1 MITLPKIAITK
12 ADINLADTS
21 DSSDAQSGVAAL
33 PTDFVTQLGNRLLS
47 LVKQQ
52 GASAQSTDSD
62 DKNSDNASPATQLN
76 ALIGALQD
84 PQTLSA
90 LLNRENIKD
99 TAKSADDTDNSE
111 SSGLS
116 ASEMQSVQ
124 ALMAM
129 LPGTAATPV
138 ETRATEAS
146 AIVTSGASPLVS
158 KLVQSEQQQ
167 TAKERGVSQETAA
180 TSLSVKSSVSPDD
193 TSSTP
198 VRNDAVSTLTPT
210 QNKDFQQTLNS
221 LVTQSS
227 NGNQAVKSSDS
238 SNDSQSTAV
247 TFSATNVV
255 SQPLA
260 AASNNTPATPTLNA
274 QLGSNEWQQA
284 LSQQV
289 VMYSRNGQQ
298 NAELRLHPE
307 DLGSIQISLKLE
319 NDQAQLTMVSSHSH
333 VRAALEAALPQ
344 LRTALAESGIN
355 LGQSQV
361 SSDSFSQGQGSPQH
375 QEARRDGQH
384 GSFSLAQ
391 ENDSATA
398 PIAVPASLQAM
409 VTGTGA
415 VDIFA

>member
-12 ADINLADTS
+12 ADINLTDTS
-21 DSSDAQSGVAAL
+21 DSSEAQGGVAVL

-62 DKNSDNASPATQLN
+62 DKNSESASPTTQLN
-76 ALIGALQD
+76 ALMGALQD

-111 SSGLS
+111 SPGLS
-116 ASEMQSVQ
+116 TSEMQSVQ

-129 LPGTAATPV
+129 LPGTAAPPV
-138 ETRATEAS
+138 ETRAAEAS
-146 AIVTSGASPLVS
+146 AVVTSGASPLVS

-167 TAKERGVSQETAA
+167 TAKESGVSQETPT

-193 TSSTP
+193 VNNTP
-198 VRNDAVSTLTPT
+198 VRSDAVNTLTPT
-210 QNKDFQQTLNS
+210 QNKDFQQTLNN

-391 ENDSATA
+391 ENDSATT
-398 PIAVPASLQAM
+398 PIAVPASLQAR

>member
-12 ADINLADTS
+12 ADINQTDTS
-21 DSSDAQSGVAAL
+21 DSSEPQSGVAAL
-33 PTDFVTQLGNRLLS
+33 STDFVTQLGNRLLS

-62 DKNSDNASPATQLN
+62 DKNSDNVSPATQLN

-111 SSGLS
+111 SVGLS
-116 ASEMQSVQ
+116 TSEMQSVQ

-146 AIVTSGASPLVS
+146 AVVTSGASPLVS
-158 KLVQSEQQQ
+158 KLVQNEQQQ
-167 TAKERGVSQETAA
+167 TAKESGVSQEAAA

-193 TSSTP
+193 VNNTP
-198 VRNDAVSTLTPT
+198 VRNDAANTLTPI

-247 TFSATNVV
+247 TFSASNVV

-391 ENDSATA
+391 ENDSATT
-398 PIAVPASLQAM
+398 PIAVPASLQAR